1 MIQFDH
7 MIFPCHGNCPQRK
20 FCLPYIAV
28 RFYHC
33 HRTRCTAKDFFH
45 FFSLNRW
52 FIRAYANGLTAEL
65 NITAVWTVGRGSKP
79 DRRKML
85 QMVMI
90 KTKIWFLKP
99 RNSNVKKYRGYP
111 IEGDSASR
119 VYRGKLTLKLFYYKE
134 TYVLSIHIYYI
145 CTEIYYNIIWHYH
158 LVKKLLAIFV
168 TSENYR
174 LTNHWPQT
182 KTCTGEKN
190 RIGLTAF
197 HCPLSLRK
205 TVKSRRHVYYYF
217 VWFCSSSQS
226 VCRYAFRPPTVN
238 LFFNERLIAQYENV
252 ASFCYN
258 VPVLT
263 VLHK

>member
-1 MIQFDH
+1 MSQFDH
-7 MIFPCHGNCPQRK
+7 MIFPCPGNCPQRK

-45 FFSLNRW
+45 FFPLNLW
-52 FIRAYANGLTAEL
+52 FIRAYANGLTPEL
-65 NITAVWTVGRGSKP
+65 NITAVWTMGRGSNP
-79 DRRKML
+79 DGRKML

-90 KTKIWFLKP
+90 KMKIWFLKP

-111 IEGDSASR
+111 IEGDSARS

-134 TYVLSIHIYYI
+134 TYLLSIHIYYI

-174 LTNHWPQT
+174 MTNHWPQT
-182 KTCTGEKN
+182 KTCTREKN
-190 RIGLTAF
+190 RIGFPVF

-205 TVKSRRHVYYYF
+205 TVKSCRRIYYYF

-238 LFFNERLIAQYENV
+238 PFFKWTFDCTIWKCFLFL
-252 ASFCYN
+252 
-258 VPVLT
+258 L
-263 VLHK
+263 

>member
-52 FIRAYANGLTAEL
+52 FIRAYAKGLTAEL
-65 NITAVWTVGRGSKP
+65 NITAVWTVGRGRNP
-79 DRRKML
+79 DGRKML

-90 KTKIWFLKP
+90 KMKIWFLKP

-111 IEGDSASR
+111 TEGDAARS

-174 LTNHWPQT
+174 MTNHWPQT

-190 RIGLTAF
+190 RIGFTAF